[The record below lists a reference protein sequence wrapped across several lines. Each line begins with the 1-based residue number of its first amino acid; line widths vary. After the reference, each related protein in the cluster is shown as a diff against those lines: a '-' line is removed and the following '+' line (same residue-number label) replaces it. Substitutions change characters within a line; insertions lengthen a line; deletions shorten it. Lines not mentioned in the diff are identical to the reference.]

1 MPGQPGGEALV
12 VERVGA
18 MTEAEADLPE
28 VPAPD
33 PAGDDSLHWVRAA
46 ARAATTKTDEE
57 TIVLDVARVLSIVGW
72 FVLTAGRNPRQVRTI
87 AEEIEA
93 QVAAA
98 GGPKPQRTEGRDAYE
113 WVLLDY
119 GDFVVHVFNTE
130 TRRFYDLERL
140 WRDVPRIDWQ
150 AEAPV
155 P

>member
-1 MPGQPGGEALV
+1 
-12 VERVGA
+12 
-18 MTEAEADLPE
+18 MTDPVAAAPE
-28 VPAPD
+28 NATEPD
-33 PAGDDSLHWVRAA
+33 GDESLRWVRLA

-57 TIVLDVARVLSIVGW
+57 TVVLDVARVLGIVGW

-98 GGPKPQRTEGRDAYE
+98 GGPRPQRVEGLDALE

-119 GDFVVHVFNTE
+119 GDFVVHVFNVE

-140 WRDVPRIDWQ
+140 WRDVPRVDWQ
-150 AEAPV
+150 AEAPA
-155 P
+155 